1 MSHHILHVFQHGAVL
16 GRERGFIVMRA
27 PGVPAL
33 PGGAKLLKSSDGAAS
48 AEPLERR
55 LPLDDIRAVV
65 IAARGVTLT
74 SNFLSGLLERDAI
87 VLHCDESYQPCGWT
101 APLARVV
108 DLKAF
113 QHQTARPRRLNEKL
127 WHEMLRG
134 KTLNQSRVL
143 QHKKIRSAHLELA
156 LRNDEFDEGNCA
168 RRYWQLFFPSIGW
181 TATRRDRRDDNA
193 PNQMLNYGYAVL
205 AALCHRSL
213 IVHGLLPQMGVHH
226 MPRNRSDPLVYDLME
241 SFRPSVELMLAEF
254 MLEPDLTMKAWS
266 RKVGTQLRDCRV
278 RHKDYSLKLM
288 DAIDASANSLA
299 RAYESMSADD
309 FWVPELPEAV

>member
-16 GRERGFIVMRA
+16 GRERGFIVCRA
-27 PGVPAL
+27 E
-33 PGGAKLLKSSDGAAS
+33 DAA
-48 AEPLERR
+48 EKR
-55 LPLDDIRAVV
+55 LPLDDVRAVI

-108 DLKAF
+108 DLQAF
-113 QHQTARPRRLNEKL
+113 QHQAARPKRLNEKL

-143 QHKKIRSAHLELA
+143 QHKQLRSPHLELA
-156 LRNDEFDEGNCA
+156 LKNDSFDESNCA
-168 RRYWQLFFPSIGW
+168 RRYWQLYFPSIGW
-181 TATRRDRRDDNA
+181 TATRRDRKEDTA

-205 AALCHRSL
+205 SALCHRSL
-213 IVHGLLPQMGVHH
+213 IVHGLLPQLGVHH
-226 MPRNRSDPLVYDLME
+226 KARYRSEPLVYDLME
-241 SFRPSVELMLAEF
+241 PFRPAVELLLAEF
-254 MLEPDLTMKAWS
+254 MLEPDVSMKVWT
-266 RKVGTQLRDCRV
+266 RKVGTSLRDRRV
-278 RHKDYSLKLM
+278 RHGSYTLKLM

-299 RAYESMSADD
+299 RAYAALSAEN
-309 FWVPELPEAV
+309 FWVPELPAVA

>member
-16 GRERGFIVMRA
+16 GRQRGFIVMRA
-27 PGVPAL
+27 QDD
-33 PGGAKLLKSSDGAAS
+33 S
-48 AEPLERR
+48 ERR
-55 LPLDDIRAVV
+55 LPLDDMRAVV

-87 VLHCDESYQPCGWT
+87 VLHCDEAYQPCGWT

-181 TATRRDRRDDNA
+181 TATRRDRKEDNA

-205 AALCHRSL
+205 SALCHRSL
-213 IVHGLLPQMGVHH
+213 IIHGLLPQMGVHH

-241 SFRPSVELMLAEF
+241 CFRPAVELMLAEF
-254 MLEPDLTMKAWS
+254 MLEPDVTMKAWAK
-266 RKVGTQLRDCRV
+266 KVGTGLRDRRV
-278 RHKDYSLKLM
+278 KHKDYTLKLM

-299 RAYESMSADD
+299 RAYAGMSADD
-309 FWVPELPEAV
+309 FWVPELPEVAITS